1 MASVVAT
8 ILFELLGWAYIRFQ
22 VGANQ
27 MNAIYGTFAAL
38 PLFLIWVQYSWYI
51 VLFGAEV
58 AYANQYVDHYE
69 LEEDIQNLSV
79 RYKKVISLMVASV
92 VAKRFYDQEPPL
104 NVMQISEKLDLPSRL
119 TKNIIN
125 EFVETGIFVE
135 IRTDRDKEVIYQP
148 GVTESKFT
156 VLYLIDTLENK
167 GVNSLPINDGA
178 ELLRIN
184 KLMKDLDKTMDSQLG
199 HIYVKDIV
207 A

>member
-1 MASVVAT
+1 
-8 ILFELLGWAYIRFQ
+8 
-22 VGANQ
+22 
-27 MNAIYGTFAAL
+27 
-38 PLFLIWVQYSWYI
+38 
-51 VLFGAEV
+51 
-58 AYANQYVDHYE
+58 
-69 LEEDIQNLSV
+69 
-79 RYKKVISLMVASV
+79 MVASV